1 MGFRSTGSYEP
12 DPFAQIVRM
21 CIQRSF
27 DPQALTSLTSNSVNF
42 RMPVKSFDP
51 QALTSLTQE
60 AARDAERRYGFDPQ
74 ALTSLTL
81 YLGKVDTYGRRFD
94 PQALTSLTLHLSCTY
109 YTLQQFRSTGS
120 YEPDQITTD
129 DIDFNIQF
137 RSTGSYEP
145 DHATDTAD
153 STISVVS
160 IHRLLRA

>member
-1 MGFRSTGSYEP
+1 
-12 DPFAQIVRM
+12 M
-21 CIQRSF
+21 CIQR
-27 DPQALTSLTSNSVNF
+27 
-42 RMPVKSFDP
+42 SFDP

>member
-1 MGFRSTGSYEP
+1 
-12 DPFAQIVRM
+12 
-21 CIQRSF
+21 
-27 DPQALTSLTSNSVNF
+27 
-42 RMPVKSFDP
+42 MPVKSFDP

-129 DIDFNIQF
+129 DIDFNLTVTKQ
-137 RSTGSYEP
+137 R
-145 DHATDTAD
+145 H
-153 STISVVS
+153 
-160 IHRLLRA
+160 LRA